1 MQYARLLRSLKTF
14 GAETM
19 IEVLTSAQMRAVE
32 GAAMSFGRVT
42 GLQLMERA
50 GRGVV
55 DAILDRWPVIA
66 TAPDLAVVLCGP
78 GNNGGDGFVIA
89 RLLAERG
96 WEVACFF
103 VGDAARLS
111 DDARANYDRWAA
123 MGQVRPWADLGAAL
137 REWGDARHPALWID
151 AVFGTGLSRAVTG
164 EIAEGFR
171 ALSVWPADLAY
182 AEGGKWVAVDLPSG
196 LDADTGQS
204 HLTEDE
210 RIFYDLTVSFH
221 RAKLGH
227 HLNIGPDLCGDLV
240 IADIGITTLCP
251 EAVRLSE
258 PRLSSLKGGLRRVTH
273 KYSHGHAL
281 ILGGPAGKTG
291 AARLAARAALRA
303 GAGLVTIAVP
313 RDAMSEYAAHETAVM
328 LVPCDT
334 PEDLAALLEDKRY
347 DRLCIGPAFGVERAA
362 AFLPTVLAGERF
374 TVIDAD
380 ALTALARDAALM
392 GALHFLCVL
401 TPHGGEFARLFPDLT
416 DHPSKITATEEAAT
430 RAGCTVLFKGR
441 DTVIAAPHR
450 QTVLNAATY
459 DNATPWLATAGA
471 GDVLA
476 GIITGIKDVE
486 TAAWLHTAAA
496 RHFGAGL
503 IAEDLPDALPAV
515 FRALGL

>member
-1 MQYARLLRSLKTF
+1 MQYARLVRSLKTF

-19 IEVLTSAQMRAVE
+19 IEVLTSAQMRATE
-32 GAAMSFGRVT
+32 GAAMSSGRVT
-42 GLQLMERA
+42 GLELMERA
-50 GRGVV
+50 GQGVV
-55 DAILDRWPVIA
+55 ESILAKWPTLA
-66 TAPDLAVVLCGP
+66 AAPDLAVVLCGP

-103 VGDAARLS
+103 AGDAARLS
-111 DDARANYDRWAA
+111 DDARANHDRWAA

-137 REWGDARHPALWID
+137 RGWGDDYHPALWID

-171 ALSVWPADLAY
+171 ALSVWPADLAH

-204 HLTEDE
+204 HLTQDA

-227 HLNIGPDLCGDLV
+227 HLTVGPDLCGELV
-240 IADIGITTLCP
+240 IADIGITTPCP
-251 EAVRLSE
+251 QAVRFSE
-258 PRLSSLKGGLRRVTH
+258 PRRSSLKGGLRRVTH

-313 RDAMSEYAAHETAVM
+313 RDAMSEYATHETAVM

-334 PEDLAALLEDKRY
+334 PEDLAAIVEDKRY
-347 DRLCIGPAFGVERAA
+347 DSLCIGPAFGVDRAA
-362 AFLPTVLAGERF
+362 AFLPTVFAAERF

-380 ALTALARDAALM
+380 ALTALASDATLM
-392 GALHFLCVL
+392 RALHPLCVL
-401 TPHGGEFARLFPDLT
+401 TPHGGEFARLFPDLI
-416 DHPSKITATEEAAT
+416 DHPSKIIATEEAAT
-430 RAGCTVLFKGR
+430 RTACTVLYKGR
-441 DTVIAAPHR
+441 DTVIAAPYR

-459 DNATPWLATAGA
+459 ENATPWLATAGA

-503 IAEDLPDALPAV
+503 IAEDLPEALPAV
-515 FRALGL
+515 FRDLGL